1 MMTTT
6 GCRRSSWE
14 EAASPEV
21 VEAASRAD
29 PSAAVASLAADPE
42 EAGDS

>member
-6 GCRRSSWE
+6 GCRRSSWV

-21 VEAASRAD
+21 EEAVSRAAPLAEAASRA
-29 PSAAVASLAADPE
+29 VDPE
-42 EAGDS
+42 EAGNQ